1 MAHWGMKSVHCRIL
15 RRDFAVFSCGTKT
28 GMELALNIGIRKR
41 IRGDF
46 RVVGLLIVTH
56 GSFSREIINSVELI
70 IGKQKSVEAL
80 TLTAGED
87 VSELHAKIEQKRE
100 VLNQGN
106 GVLILVDLL
115 GGSPWNVASIC
126 TKAEDVECV
135 SGLNMPMLLEALE
148 GRDACSLQ
156 ELKAACMRAAV
167 EGVVSARD
175 LFWGCCEE
183 EGA

>member
-1 MAHWGMKSVHCRIL
+1 M
-15 RRDFAVFSCGTKT
+15 
-28 GMELALNIGIRKR
+28 
-41 IRGDF
+41 
-46 RVVGLLIVTH
+46 
-56 GSFSREIINSVELI
+56 
-70 IGKQKSVEAL
+70 
-80 TLTAGED
+80 
-87 VSELHAKIEQKRE
+87 
-100 VLNQGN
+100 
-106 GVLILVDLL
+106 
-115 GGSPWNVASIC
+115 ASIC